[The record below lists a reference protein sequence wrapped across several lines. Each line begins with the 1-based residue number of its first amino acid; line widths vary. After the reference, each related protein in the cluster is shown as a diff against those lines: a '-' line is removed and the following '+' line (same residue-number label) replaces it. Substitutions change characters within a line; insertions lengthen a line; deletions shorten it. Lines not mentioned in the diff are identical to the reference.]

1 MLTRRLFNASVN
13 WPRLTASV
21 ALSPLPTLVILLLT
35 ISKPPLAVT
44 TPENSG
50 ASAVLMLTVLSF
62 WFRTMFLPASS
73 VMVEPLV
80 ISFSE
85 WLFACPLVPLVA
97 AVTSL
102 NDL

>member
-1 MLTRRLFNASVN
+1 
-13 WPRLTASV
+13 
-21 ALSPLPTLVILLLT
+21 
-35 ISKPPLAVT
+35 
-44 TPENSG
+44 
-50 ASAVLMLTVLSF
+50 
-62 WFRTMFLPASS
+62 
-73 VMVEPLV
+73 MVEPLV